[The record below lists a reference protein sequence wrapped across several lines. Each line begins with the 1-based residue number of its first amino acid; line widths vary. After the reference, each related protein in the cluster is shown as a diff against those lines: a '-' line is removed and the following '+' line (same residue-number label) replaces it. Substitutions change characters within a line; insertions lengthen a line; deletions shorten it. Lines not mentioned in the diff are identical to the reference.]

1 MMTVRVIEWGRMSP
15 TQIMGHIQDRQEE
28 IREALIAL
36 GDVARELE
44 RQQVKAKP
52 PMLTDEQIEA
62 IAKPFIQWIGGQWE
76 CGEGIAEVD
85 IEDFARAIEQAVLK
99 EAAADRKAHLKLL
112 NDHMA
117 SMEQGRREYHVDS
130 D

>member
-1 MMTVRVIEWGRMSP
+1 
-15 TQIMGHIQDRQEE
+15 
-28 IREALIAL
+28 
-36 GDVARELE
+36 
-44 RQQVKAKP
+44 
-52 PMLTDEQIEA
+52 MLSDEQIEA
-62 IAKPFIQWIGGQWE
+62 IAKPFIRAVGSHWE
-76 CGEGIAEVD
+76 NEDAIPERD